1 MDRDDVREILTR
13 YKTVAVV
20 GLSRDPFKD
29 SYRVA
34 EYLKKHG
41 FHIVPINPFADEV
54 LGEKSYKSLLDMPA
68 EVQKTLEIA
77 DIFRPSVEV
86 LSIIEQV
93 VRLKKLY
100 GVPYVVW
107 MQLGI
112 INDQAAETA
121 KNAGLTVV
129 MDKCMMQQHS
139 RLFASNGAS

>member
-1 MDRDDVREILTR
+1 LDRDDLREILTR

-20 GLSRDPFKD
+20 GLSRDPSKD

-34 EYLKKHG
+34 EYLKRHG

-68 EVQKTLEIA
+68 EVQKTLEIV
-77 DIFRPSVEV
+77 DIFRSSAEILPIV
-86 LSIIEQV
+86 EQV
-93 VRLKKLY
+93 IQLKKLF

-129 MDKCMMQQHS
+129 MDKCMMQQHR
-139 RLFASNGAS
+139 RLFASNEES